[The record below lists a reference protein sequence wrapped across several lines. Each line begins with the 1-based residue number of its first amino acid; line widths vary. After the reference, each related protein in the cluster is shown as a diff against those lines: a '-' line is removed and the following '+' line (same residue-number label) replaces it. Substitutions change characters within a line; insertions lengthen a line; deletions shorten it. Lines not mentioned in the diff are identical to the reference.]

1 MQCPAYFE
9 EIRRRSSS
17 RWDQLESDPELA
29 APWHQLFKQVQ
40 SPRHVL
46 SELLQNADDAGATEI
61 SVRMDDGFFV
71 FTHNGED
78 FTEEHFASLCRF
90 GYSNKRAL
98 HTIGFRGIGFKSTFS
113 LGDVVELHT
122 PTLSAA
128 FDRSRFTEP
137 RWLAANLATGQQ
149 TTIRVAFTSDHVR
162 REVEKNLHD
171 WLKSPLSLL
180 FFKHIRRMRIG
191 EEEVH
196 WGSLGPGPVR
206 NSEWMA
212 LHDNPDESYLVARS
226 EPEAFPAEALNEI
239 RQERLLSV
247 DHETEFPPC
256 RVEIVAGVK
265 GQLYVVLPT
274 GVETPLPFACNAP
287 FIQDPARLKIK
298 DPETSPTNRWL
309 LERVGRLAA
318 AVMLEWLTPSTGAV
332 AARADAYSVFPDV
345 DREDT
350 SLEGSCGATVE
361 EAFDAAIA
369 GTAFLLTESGDL
381 RPAGGAVLIPS
392 AVLDVWPEAQAAAIL
407 DAAARPALSRQIS
420 AASQQKLIRWNVIE
434 AITKTRLLEVLR
446 TTHVPKPESWRHLLK
461 LWAYLAPEL
470 THYQYLR
477 HEAARSDRSDS
488 GPRRSTQRQRSR
500 TTWRKE
506 ASTIGG

>member
-46 SELLQNADDAGATEI
+46 SELLQNADDAGAAET
-61 SVRMDDGFFV
+61 SVRVDDGFFV

-122 PTLSAA
+122 PTLSVA

-137 RWLAANLATGQQ
+137 RWLAADLATGQQ

-206 NSEWMA
+206 YSEWMA
-212 LHDNPDESYLVARS
+212 LHDDPNESYLVARS

-247 DHETEFPPC
+247 DNETEFPPC
-256 RVEIVAGVK
+256 KVEIVAGVK

-332 AARADAYSVFPDV
+332 AARADAYSCLS
-345 DREDT
+345 R
-350 SLEGSCGATVE
+350 C
-361 EAFDAAIA
+361 
-369 GTAFLLTESGDL
+369 
-381 RPAGGAVLIPS
+381 RPRRHVAGGLV
-392 AVLDVWPEAQAAAIL
+392 
-407 DAAARPALSRQIS
+407 
-420 AASQQKLIRWNVIE
+420 
-434 AITKTRLLEVLR
+434 
-446 TTHVPKPESWRHLLK
+446 
-461 LWAYLAPEL
+461 
-470 THYQYLR
+470 
-477 HEAARSDRSDS
+477 RSDR
-488 GPRRSTQRQRSR
+488 
-500 TTWRKE
+500 
-506 ASTIGG
+506 